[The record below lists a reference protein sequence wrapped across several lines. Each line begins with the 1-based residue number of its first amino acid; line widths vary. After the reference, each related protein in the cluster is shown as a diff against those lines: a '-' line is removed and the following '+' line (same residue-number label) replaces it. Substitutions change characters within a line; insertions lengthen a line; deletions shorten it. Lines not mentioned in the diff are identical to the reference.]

1 MKSKSRGRQ
10 YHYYQ
15 ASRPSSCQNTNHIR
29 SHQTRYY
36 MQLQIFFVHQQKT
49 LPGTISPAPALL
61 ITYTTLLKT
70 PSKKNPSIFLMSS
83 SPQMFCRRRIAQLSC
98 DCCCFLS
105 STVLLLMLSSS
116 SPVDFVLSK
125 SLSSL
130 SAIEPEVV
138 FLVLSG
144 SMLQCIVVDVTAI
157 LFLELFMQSI
167 VLWNSN
173 NKIYDRRSYGFS
185 SSFTD

>member
-1 MKSKSRGRQ
+1 MRSESRVRQ

-15 ASRPSSCQNTNHIR
+15 ASRPSSRQNTNHIIR

-36 MQLQIFFVHQQKT
+36 MKLYIYFVHQQKT

-70 PSKKNPSIFLMSS
+70 PSKKNPSTFLMSS
-83 SPQMFCRRRIAQLSC
+83 SPQILCRRRIAQLSC

-130 SAIEPEVV
+130 SAIEQEVV
-138 FLVLSG
+138 FLVVSG
-144 SMLQCIVVDVTAI
+144 SI
-157 LFLELFMQSI
+157 LLCS
-167 VLWNSN
+167 
-173 NKIYDRRSYGFS
+173 G
-185 SSFTD
+185 